1 MIIEEIVKGS
11 DIESIVHKIIKG
23 ERISVEEGV
32 SLYKNADISILGYL
46 ANLVRERK
54 NGDKV
59 YFNKNLHIEPTNQCI
74 YSCKFCSYYK
84 KKGEEGWEFSREQML
99 DKVREMED
107 DITEVHIVGGVHPR
121 WDLHYYGEL
130 FQDIKKIRPNIH
142 IKAFTAVE
150 ISYIAKRS
158 KMSVKEGLAALK
170 EYGLDSIPG
179 GGAEIFDEEI
189 RQKVCPHKDT
199 GEEWLYL
206 HKTAH
211 ELGIPTN
218 ATILY
223 GHIESIEHR
232 IDHFNRL
239 RELQDQTGGF
249 NVFIPLKYKKENN
262 ELGYLGEVSV
272 VEDIKLYAMARIF
285 LDNFGHIKAYWPM
298 IGKDI
303 SQLLLSFG
311 VDDFDGTINDST
323 QIYSLA
329 GAEDQSPSMS
339 TKDMVQMIEEVG
351 RKAVERDSIYNII
364 EEF

>member
-121 WDLHYYGEL
+121 WDLHYYGQL